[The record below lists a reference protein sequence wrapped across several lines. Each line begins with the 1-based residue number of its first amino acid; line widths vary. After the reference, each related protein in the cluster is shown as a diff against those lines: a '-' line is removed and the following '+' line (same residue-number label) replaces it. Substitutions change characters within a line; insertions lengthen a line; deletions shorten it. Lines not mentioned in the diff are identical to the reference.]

1 MGHETS
7 PVKAPAQHLQCTDP
21 WVVLQ
26 YNTLL
31 HECLTASSVFNRAQM
46 LMQSITSPHLTKAQQ
61 AEYEA
66 LDHISVNSKQFA
78 KCHCQK
84 IKAGTIP
91 WCPQVSR
98 SIYQILYWKGLLSK
112 LQGSKIGSSVLHSQA
127 KKQESSTT
135 LTPQPY
141 PQIRSKTI

>member
-66 LDHISVNSKQFA
+66 LNHTWSIPNSLPNATVEKSKPAPFLGAHKSPGAYTKSSTGKVSSVNYKV
-78 KCHCQK
+78 
-84 IKAGTIP
+84 P
-91 WCPQVSR
+91 R
-98 SIYQILYWKGLLSK
+98 
-112 LQGSKIGSSVLHSQA
+112 
-127 KKQESSTT
+127 
-135 LTPQPY
+135 
-141 PQIRSKTI
+141 